1 MSHLPAT
8 RRSLLARLSDPTD
21 IEAWSEF
28 VEIYQ
33 LAIFRYSCACGMQDA
48 DAWEVVQR
56 VLIVVHQKIADWESA
71 GRPGA
76 FRAWLLRTAHRVSLE
91 AMRESLLSVRGTGGE
106 AGDNQMRKIA
116 VADEVDDSIG
126 NWERWAFCY
135 ASGIVQRE
143 VDPTTWNAFRLTAV
157 SGIPA
162 CDAAAQ
168 LGLKVGS
175 VYTAKC
181 RVLAR
186 IRDIVQDLSWRE
198 T

>member
-1 MSHLPAT
+1 MSRLPAT
-8 RRSLLARLSDPTD
+8 RHSLLARLSDPTD
-21 IEAWSEF
+21 FEAWSEF
-28 VEIYQ
+28 VDIYQ
-33 LAIFRYSCACGMQDA
+33 LAIFRYSCTCGLQDA

-181 RVLAR
+181 R
-186 IRDIVQDLSWRE
+186 
-198 T
+198 